1 MPPIRLLQIVPLHDS
16 YRVFLKDLRNTLF
29 ADGHEVHTLC
39 RMGPGN
45 TRDYAEGED
54 PGCLHFALPRG
65 ANPAGHVFSA
75 LRLRRV
81 IRRLRPDIINAH
93 FSSAILTA
101 AVARSMGRLGA
112 LWYATFQGLQ
122 FPLAEGTRGRL
133 LRHAE
138 AFAARRMD
146 AVWVLTEDDAAALR
160 NVAPKA
166 RVLLQ
171 KSPGFGCAERFLDT
185 PLPSASERA
194 RLRAETGC
202 KPDHTVFIFIGRLV
216 AFKGFHLAARAFF
229 SAARENL
236 HLRWIVIGELDPL
249 HPSGLSEA
257 EWKTFL
263 NHPAI
268 SWQRTQDDVLPWLD
282 LSDAMLFP
290 TSREGMPVSVME
302 ALARRVPV
310 LTNRVRGC
318 RELITEGVNGHFFA
332 DPTPEAIAATLKTF
346 RPWRPTSPVDHLRRS
361 HWIAEMREAYGV
373 ATDA

>member
-1 MPPIRLLQIVPLHDS
+1 MRLLQIVPLHDS
-16 YRVFLKDLRNTLF
+16 YRVFLRDLRSALGD
-29 ADGHEVHTLC
+29 DGDEVHTLC
-39 RMGPGN
+39 RIGSGN
-45 TRDYAEGED
+45 TRKFAEGDD
-54 PGCLHFALPRG
+54 PGCIHFLLPRG
-65 ANPAGHVFSA
+65 SNPLQHFRAA

-81 IRRLRPDIINAH
+81 IRRLRPDIIHAH

-112 LWYATFQGLQ
+112 RWLATFQGLQ
-122 FPLAEGTRGRL
+122 FPLTGGTRGTL
-133 LRHAE
+133 LRQAE
-138 AFAARRMD
+138 AFAASRMD
-146 AVWVLTEDDAAALR
+146 TVWVLTEDDANALR
-160 NVAPKA
+160 KAAPA
-166 RVLLQ
+166 APVRRQ
-171 KSPGFGCAERFLDT
+171 RSPGFGCAERFVDT
-185 PLPSASERA
+185 PLPTTDERN
-194 RLRAETGC
+194 RLRAEAGF
-202 KPDHTVFIFIGRLV
+202 KIDQTVFIFIGRLV
-216 AFKGFHLAARAFF
+216 VFKGFHLAARAFF
-229 SAARENL
+229 SAAKEDPR
-236 HLRWIVIGELDPL
+236 LRWIVIGELDPL

-268 SWQRTQDDVLPWLD
+268 SWLRTQDDVLPWLD
-282 LSDAMLFP
+282 LADAMLFP

-318 RELITEGVNGHFFA
+318 RELVAEGVNGHFFTA
-332 DPTPEAIAATLKTF
+332 PTDEAIAATLKTF